1 MAPPTQQYKQ
11 GSVTCEGLC
20 LSLVASPAFVTF
32 SPSFFVSLLPFYDM
46 TLWGKTHIF
55 GIPLCP
61 LPKIRITLPLS
72 TDACEKI
79 LFFACL
85 FCSAS
90 PPPPPHS
97 PSNWGTVFPLPFLAF
112 LLRFNEREK
121 GCFLSECCVEQWRNH
136 FQSAHSGTAGK
147 NGLGL
152 GLWDWEVDWPQIT
165 AGERDKRR
173 EELQSWGAGSEKG
186 KRQGCQVSGSGRAVE
201 ILYLRI
207 NQYTCDQMCY
217 QRLPECGLGPSH
229 LHSQWANFTF
239 CYCYFHFC
247 VIGNETTIFIL
258 WCCAI
263 KGYRSIKLTKLD
275 FREQMLSWQVRNMVW
290 SVSEHVSTIVRV
302 SFLRPTA

>member
-1 MAPPTQQYKQ
+1 MSPVRGYASAWLPP
-11 GSVTCEGLC
+11 LL
-20 LSLVASPAFVTF
+20 LSLSP
-32 SPSFFVSLLPFYDM
+32 PSFFVSLLPLYDM
-46 TLWGKTHIF
+46 THYGAKHTYLGSHYV
-55 GIPLCP
+55 LCP
-61 LPKIRITLPLS
+61 RLELHCLSPQRLMERFCFLLVCFVLLPP
-72 TDACEKI
+72 A
-79 LFFACL
+79 
-85 FCSAS
+85 
-90 PPPPPHS
+90 PHS
-97 PSNWGTVFPLPFLAF
+97 PGNWGTVFPLPFLAF

-136 FQSAHSGTAGK
+136 FQSAHRGTAGK

-165 AGERDKRR
+165 AGERDRRR

-207 NQYTCDQMCY
+207 NQYTCDQMYY

-229 LHSQWANFTF
+229 LHSQWANFTN

-258 WCCAI
+258 WCCSI

-275 FREQMLSWQVRNMVW
+275 FREQMLSWRVRNMVW
-290 SVSEHVSTIVRV
+290 SVGEHVNTIVRV
-302 SFLRPTA
+302 SFSRPTA